1 MTQANGRADTS
12 GVEENKP
19 QPPRF
24 LLISRMLWIVAALVS
39 ALRTI
44 WQLADREA
52 LIDVL
57 HKAQPDLPQDQIDA
71 AANSGILFAL
81 LLQALILLVVVRLTN
96 RLLQGR
102 NWVRVV
108 LSIYG
113 AGYVVLTLL
122 SVLTLAA
129 LGSDAVEQLTA
140 QPLTLSQVLFSVVI
154 MLLEAAAVVLLF
166 HPSVNRYFHATNR
179 PRYQLG
185 TPWQGY

>member
-12 GVEENKP
+12 GAEENKP

-113 AGYVVLTLL
+113 PACTP
-122 SVLTLAA
+122 AA
-129 LGSDAVEQLTA
+129 SQLPPWSAWRERT
-140 QPLTLSQVLFSVVI
+140 PCCW
-154 MLLEAAAVVLLF
+154 
-166 HPSVNRYFHATNR
+166 R
-179 PRYQLG
+179 PPRWCCCS
-185 TPWQGY
+185 TPR